1 MFYQSLTTRTLQCN
15 AALNQVSL
23 RAGRI
28 IIAIRRAVMG

>member
-1 MFYQSLTTRTLQCN
+1 MFYQSLTAQILQCDT
-15 AALNQVSL
+15 ALNQVSH